1 MVAADLFSD
10 GHDILFANLLY
21 IGPGNDALGGHL
33 PLSGERYL
41 LRFLTEECRRCPVFS
56 RGQKNLEAL
65 LGIFLPEKSVYEL
78 GYELN
83 NRPDWIIMP
92 VRGINHNFN
101 KPQGGN

>member
-41 LRFLTEECRRCPVFS
+41 LRFLTEEYRRCPVSS
-56 RGQKNLEAL
+56 REQKDFETL
-65 LGIFLPEKSVYEL
+65 LRIFLPEKSVYEL
-78 GYELN
+78 EYELN
-83 NRPDWIIMP
+83 NRTDWIINT
-92 VRGINHNFN
+92 G
-101 KPQGGN
+101 QGDKSHSQ